1 MSSSQWETDIPG
13 LLKELDRLA
22 NGTTDRL
29 TAAVADVDNII
40 NILQKARD
48 EIADGNGFLPSCGC
62 PYSFARPPKAPH

>member
-48 EIADGNGFLPSCGC
+48 EIADGT
-62 PYSFARPPKAPH
+62 YSLLSSSSISVLAT

>member
-1 MSSSQWETDIPG
+1 MSSQPDTDIPG

-48 EIADGNGFLPSCGC
+48 DIAHGT
-62 PYSFARPPKAPH
+62 

>member
-29 TAAVADVDNII
+29 TAAVADVDNLI

-48 EIADGNGFLPSCGC
+48 EIADGTYSFLPSTIIL
-62 PYSFARPPKAPH
+62 S